1 MKKLLLLLTLTLT
14 ITTSAQYA
22 IVSAV
27 DLNEGAEDD
36 YIKTEKFW
44 GPLHKKAIEDGVQT
58 QQAVWKV
65 IETSDDRENPDD
77 YFIIT
82 SFASKEQL
90 ANYSSADYGKYAQ
103 EAYKGKMS
111 KRAISRMFDASPN
124 SSNQR
129 RNYHIVCVSLSL
141 LAGGDLKQ

>member
-1 MKKLLLLLTLTLT
+1 MKKILLLLTLLFT

-65 IETSDDRENPDD
+65 IQTSDDRENPAD

-111 KRAISRMFDASPN
+111 KE
-124 SSNQR
+124 
-129 RNYHIVCVSLSL
+129 L
-141 LAGGDLKQ
+141 LQECSMLLQTQVIKGETIILKVFHGLYLQVET